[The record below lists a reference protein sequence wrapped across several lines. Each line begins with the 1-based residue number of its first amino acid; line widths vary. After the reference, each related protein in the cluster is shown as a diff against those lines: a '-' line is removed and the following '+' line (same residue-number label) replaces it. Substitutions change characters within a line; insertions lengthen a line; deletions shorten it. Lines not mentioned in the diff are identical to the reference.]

1 MDIQIIQVPYD
12 SGHFDLR
19 MGLGPAHLLQH
30 GLAKQLQD
38 AGHQISETRLHCA
51 ADPMNPVATTFS
63 INHLLAKH
71 VRLALQNHSL
81 PLVLAG
87 NCNSCIGSI
96 AGAGKERLGVIWFD
110 AHADFNTPD
119 TTLSGYI
126 DGMGLAMATGRGW
139 KNLMAEIP
147 GFKPVLDKHVI
158 LVGARDLDPEED
170 QGLAASDIA
179 VVTPQVI
186 QQNGLSQAMTPLLT
200 QLKQQVERIYLH
212 IDMDILDPAIYPSK
226 VFAPPGG
233 LVTEDVVAAIELIK
247 AHFTIRACALTA
259 YDPASDPENR
269 ALKAGLQFAQT
280 IASSQ
285 GPEPV

>member
-1 MDIQIIQVPYD
+1 MRLRKAPFCGKDDAMDIQIIQVPYD

-19 MGLGPAHLLQH
+19 MGLGPAHFLQH

-63 INHLLAKH
+63 INRLLAKH
-71 VRLALQNHSL
+71 VRLALQHHSL

-96 AGAGKERLGVIWFD
+96 AGAGEERLGVIWFD

-139 KNLMAEIP
+139 KNLMVEIP
-147 GFKPVLDKHVI
+147 GFKPVPDKRVI
-158 LVGARDLDPEED
+158 LVGARDLDHEED
-170 QGLAASDIA
+170 QGACG
-179 VVTPQVI
+179 P
-186 QQNGLSQAMTPLLT
+186 P
-200 QLKQQVERIYLH
+200 RR
-212 IDMDILDPAIYPSK
+212 PWPSAGPRRR
-226 VFAPPGG
+226 APRRRAPRGAGG
-233 LVTEDVVAAIELIK
+233 
-247 AHFTIRACALTA
+247 
-259 YDPASDPENR
+259 
-269 ALKAGLQFAQT
+269 
-280 IASSQ
+280 
-285 GPEPV
+285 